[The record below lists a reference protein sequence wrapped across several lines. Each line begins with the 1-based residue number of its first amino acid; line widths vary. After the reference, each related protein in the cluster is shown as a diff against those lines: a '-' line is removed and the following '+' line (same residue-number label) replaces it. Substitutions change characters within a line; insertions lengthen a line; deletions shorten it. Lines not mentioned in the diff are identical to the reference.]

1 MLLDGWISMVMTCM
15 IGDGTGKTTIS
26 QIIKE
31 GLIRRGNTQEKH
43 SGSNSTILSRGEMVI
58 TMP

>member
-1 MLLDGWISMVMTCM
+1 M

-31 GLIRRGNTQEKH
+31 GLTRRGNTQEKH
-43 SGSNSTILSRGEMVI
+43 SGSNSALSSNGFKNV
-58 TMP
+58 